1 MDIRFAYRTF
11 IEICRTCRKSMINDT
26 LKETSTDLYGA
37 LYSDVDSEI
46 FRIRLELYE
55 LEWISLHWEQAA
67 KRIKDGNFSNQEKR
81 EFLALFAKY
90 FTPFLSHWN
99 YSGFDPLIF
108 KEKEDILR
116 AIIFANDA
124 WEENLEKMRVSLA
137 QSKKLLKAKIKE
149 FERTV

>member
-11 IEICRTCRKSMINDT
+11 IEICGTCRRSLINDT
-26 LKETSTDLYGA
+26 LKGTSTDLYGA
-37 LYSDVDSEI
+37 LYSDADSEI

-55 LEWISLHWEQAA
+55 LEWIAFHWEQAA
-67 KRIKDGNFSNQEKR
+67 KQIEDSNLSNQEKR
-81 EFLALFAKY
+81 ELLALFAKY

-99 YSGFDPLIF
+99 YSEFDPLIF

-124 WEENLEKMRVSLA
+124 WEENLEKMKVSFA
-137 QSKKLLKAKIKE
+137 QSKKLLKAKIRE
-149 FERTV
+149 FERMV